1 MTKAEL
7 EGILLSSLGSG
18 RVDVELDPS
27 HIDSA
32 ITMALLMF
40 SVYAP
45 VEYSINL
52 TAADG
57 QTKFDLTSLGSDV
70 VITQVNRSGTSIT
83 PNIDPFS
90 FESYI
95 SQKGYDIVDVAILQN
110 YVETVNQT
118 LGKEFQWRFEYPF
131 LYLNKPLLAG
141 EMLEVK
147 YTKPYQ
153 SVEEVPIKYLPF
165 FIRYAKAELKEILAR
180 IRGKYRG
187 MPASEGTVEMD
198 YSDLLSE
205 AQTEKQ
211 EALKELKR
219 VSQRGIFIVG

>member
-7 EGILLSSLGSG
+7 ENILLSSLGSG

-32 ITMALLMF
+32 ITMSLLMF

-45 VEYSINL
+45 IEYSINL

-57 QTKFDLTSLGSDV
+57 QAKFDLSSLGSDV

-83 PNIDPFS
+83 PSIDPFS

-110 YVETVNQT
+110 YVETVNKT
-118 LGKEFQWRFEYPF
+118 LGREFQWRFEYPF
-131 LYLNKPLLAG
+131 LYLNKPLTAG
-141 EMLEVK
+141 EILEVK

-165 FIRYAKAELKEILAR
+165 FIQYAKAELKETLAR

-187 MPASEGTVEMD
+187 MPGPEGTIEMD

-205 AQTEKQ
+205 AQAEKQ
-211 EALKELKR
+211 EVLENLKR